1 MRDLPPPLPPA
12 ERTVGQLV
20 GETIRA
26 YGNEFLRFL
35 PLGLPLAVVDQLSVH
50 ETAETQALILWAAS
64 PFVVAAYV
72 YACARIH
79 AVPPTVGAFLIGLL
93 IFAPFPVLRA
103 FYILPAIAWFAFI
116 GLAVPA
122 SLVERLGFRAA
133 LVRGRELGLADYVHA
148 LGSLAT
154 LVLVVGIANI
164 TLEALL
170 HSRGRERRTSRA
182 VPRRPRADAALLR
195 RRRAPLRRPG
205 GEPGLR
211 YETPSRQ
218 SRDADLRPP
227 LETDAAGRP
236 DPEGQP

>member
-103 FYILPAIAWFAFI
+103 FYILPAVAWFAFI

-154 LVLVVGIANI
+154 LVLVVGIGDI

-170 HSRGRERRTSRA
+170 HSEGGSGARVA
-182 VPRRPRADAALLR
+182 LFLADLVRNPLVFVGG
-195 RRRAPLRRPG
+195 APIHVDQKG
-205 GEPGLR
+205 GERSLR
-211 YETPSRQ
+211 S
-218 SRDADLRPP
+218 DAGK
-227 LETDAAGRP
+227 AGASA
-236 DPEGQP
+236 D

>member
-20 GETIRA
+20 GETIRR
-26 YGNEFLRFL
+26 YGDEFLRLL

-50 ETAETQALILWAAS
+50 ETAEGQALVLWGAA
-64 PFVVAAYV
+64 PFVVGAYV
-72 YACARIH
+72 YACSRVHRA
-79 AVPPTVGAFLIGLL
+79 PPTVGVFLLGLL
-93 IFAPFPVLRA
+93 IYVPFPVLRA
-103 FYILPAIAWFAFI
+103 LFILPAVAWFAFI

-122 SLVERLGFRAA
+122 ALVEKLRFRDA

-154 LVLVVGIANI
+154 LVIVVGVANV

-170 HSRGRERRTSRA
+170 HSEGGSGAR
-182 VPRRPRADAALLR
+182 AALFL
-195 RRRAPLRRPG
+195 ADLVLTPLLFIG
-205 GEPGLR
+205 GALLYTDQAAR
-211 YETPSRQ
+211 IRST
-218 SRDADLRPP
+218 DADVHPP
-227 LETDAAGRP
+227 LDPDPARRP